1 MTNQQHTVMRVYRE
15 FPLPIRWWCYGISV
29 TTACK
34 QWLLCNHFLA
44 APVSSMRTL
53 PGAAR
58 FIIIGQLS
66 SPLAVPVCVS
76 QRSHLTFYQRAQIF
90 THRKNEY
97 WCSGYYTG
105 FFFKVLNNLFTGY
118 DFFMSFYSSKQRIK
132 ILALVCSGDFS
143 GGWGVCGG
151 GLQVVYL
158 FIVGSKQPLFTN
170 LYVYI

>member
-105 FFFKVLNNLFTGY
+105 FFLLRSKTICLLVMIFSCPFILQNKESKFWPLF
-118 DFFMSFYSSKQRIK
+118 
-132 ILALVCSGDFS
+132 ALEFS
-143 GGWGVCGG
+143 VEGGGCGG
-151 GLQVVYL
+151 GATGGLSIYSRL
-158 FIVGSKQPLFTN
+158 
-170 LYVYI
+170 